1 MEFYAH
7 DIISVV
13 ALLIALVL
21 TFFVLCALSLG
32 VIMPILVTIT
42 CYRANYT
49 PRAVSLSEDTPA
61 RSPSYLASLFRQDRA
76 QKLGPEGMHGFVATW
91 KRICAI
97 EGWRGLFRGT
107 HLLVCTYAVA
117 TLLFFFVPTG
127 IMLAQALANSSKEV
141 GASANVGAGLMIF
154 VSFLLFPVDIL
165 IRRTIVHPTHL
176 NWAHPCEC
184 LKHILTVQEY
194 KQPWR
199 LFLLPGVT
207 STCLVRLLISV
218 LTSLVALF
226 LAPPGRFTILAL
238 FVSQTSDYAAVTVH
252 GSAWQALVRV
262 LLPCL
267 IWFVQLPLDNIYV
280 RAATQLSDR
289 SYAAV
294 HGAEPIVPDKEP
306 IVSLR
311 PCRGN
316 DDPAWTYFGAS
327 HVEPYTSLVDV
338 FRKIHDEEG
347 NSSLTRGLLYTI
359 LGRPILM

>member
-1 MEFYAH
+1 MEVHVH
-7 DIISVV
+7 DVISLV
-13 ALLIALVL
+13 AMLIALLL
-21 TFFVLCALSLG
+21 TFFVLSALLLS
-32 VIMPILVTIT
+32 VSMPILVTIT

-49 PRAVSLSEDTPA
+49 PRAVSLSEDTPVK
-61 RSPSYLASLFRQDRA
+61 SPSYLASFFRQDHTR
-76 QKLGPEGMHGFVATW
+76 KLGPEDMRGFVATW

-107 HLLVCTYAVA
+107 HLLVCAYAV
-117 TLLFFFVPTG
+117 TMLLSFFVPFG
-127 IMLAQALANSSKEV
+127 IILAQALSNPSKDV
-141 GASANVGAGLMIF
+141 SASANVGAGLMIF
-154 VSFLLFPVDIL
+154 VSLLLFPVDIL
-165 IRRTIVHPTHL
+165 IRRTIVHPRHL

-207 STCLVRLLISV
+207 STCLARLLISL

-226 LAPPGRFTILAL
+226 LAPPGRFAILTL
-238 FVSQTSDYAAVTVH
+238 FVSQTSDNRAVTVH
-252 GSAWQALVRV
+252 GDAWQVLVRV
-262 LLPCL
+262 LLSCL
-267 IWFVQLPLDNIYV
+267 VWFVLLPLDNIYV

-294 HGAEPIVPDKEP
+294 HGAELVVLDKEP

-311 PCRGN
+311 PCHGN

-338 FRKIHDEEG
+338 FRKIRDEEG

-359 LGRPILM
+359 LGRLFLM